1 MLSLLILLGVHT
13 ACQRGDSEVRP
24 EVESAEVIPEVFVA
38 MADSLPV
45 EVTLPVR
52 GQIEPI
58 QEFPIKPRIA
68 GFVTYSAIAE
78 GRFLRKGET
87 ILTLD
92 DREWKLT
99 LENAR
104 LVHAEKKQD
113 FEVEMRLR
121 KEAGVTDLN
130 AESVALRKGLRKAEV
145 DVRQAELNV
154 EYATITAPFD
164 GYLTA
169 SGLIPQGRYVN
180 SGEELG
186 FLVDDA
192 QVRVAFN
199 LLEQELPRVRIG
211 MAVEIQ
217 DDQGRT
223 DRGEITQINPQVD
236 PQTRTIRVIAQFNN
250 ADRRWIKGMLVSG
263 RIILNRIDEGIRM
276 PRSALLERDGRS
288 LFFKISKG
296 EAEWIYAK
304 PIVATE
310 KWVRVDVPELSTGD
324 TVAVGRH
331 FSISHLQ
338 KVKPRFNILS
348 EE

>member
-1 MLSLLILLGVHT
+1 MLNLLFLFGIYT

-38 MADSLPV
+38 VADSLPV

-58 QEFPIKPRIA
+58 QEFPIKTRIA
-68 GFVTYSAIAE
+68 GFVTFSAIGE

-87 ILTLD
+87 ILKLD
-92 DREWKLT
+92 DREWKLA
-99 LENAR
+99 LENAH

-121 KEAGVTDLN
+121 TEAGITNLN

-145 DVRQAELNV
+145 DVRQAELNI

-164 GYLTA
+164 GHITT
-169 SGLIPQGRYVN
+169 SGLLPQGRYVN
-180 SGEELG
+180 GGEELG
-186 FLVDDA
+186 FLVDDSR
-192 QVRVAFN
+192 VRVVFN
-199 LLEQELPRVRIG
+199 LLEQELPRVQTG
-211 MAVEIQ
+211 MAVEIR
-217 DDQGRT
+217 DEQGT
-223 DRGEITQINPQVD
+223 ADRGKITQINPQVD

-276 PRSALLERDGRS
+276 PRSALLERDGRT

-296 EAEWIYAK
+296 KAEWIYAT
-304 PIVATE
+304 PIVSTE
-310 KWVRVDVPELSTGD
+310 KWVRVAVPELSTGD